1 MSLFCQKYV
10 VSTRLEHIIL
20 QKMASAFLQ
29 ATAPHSSAL
38 FLVKTIISKKNEIM
52 IVKE

>member
-1 MSLFCQKYV
+1 MSLFGQKYV

-29 ATAPHSSAL
+29 ATAPHSPAL
-38 FLVKTIISKKNEIM
+38 FLVLSTVTSEGNNIKKE
-52 IVKE
+52 